1 MPFAI
6 KVPDDNYM
14 IHSRIALCKKSGM
27 VKCPQLFY
35 NNRPILYSGALVS
48 TSTIK
53 LPIVTSSSK
62 WVCYCANPTQS
73 IYQYN
78 IEDYDV
84 GGYDDM
90 YRILTDLSRNQK
102 TDRNSGLTVAVK
114 GIKNNDNVGW
124 TNTSLRITRT
134 SISTSYLNVFSWA
147 WYNSISP
154 ISPNTDIGQ
163 WSNDADYI
171 NAETANVFL
180 RYNMTMQ
187 SSYKINGVEWKCVYQ
202 FGTIS
207 KASSGTYLY
216 VTGPWSSVSKSVT
229 TPGIQGWG
237 IVLQPTNTNDYP

>member
-6 KVPDDNYM
+6 KVPDDNYL

-27 VKCPQLFY
+27 VKCPALFY
-35 NNRPILYSGALVS
+35 NNRPILYSNA
-48 TSTIK
+48 TSGTT
-53 LPIVTSSSK
+53 LPVVTSSNK
-62 WVCYCANPTQS
+62 WVCYSADPSQA

-84 GGYDDM
+84 GGFGDC
-90 YRILTDLSRNQK
+90 YRILTDISRNKK
-102 TDRNSGLTVAVK
+102 TDRNSGLTIAVK

-154 ISPNTDIGQ
+154 VSPNTDIGQ

-171 NAETANVFL
+171 NAETANVYL
-180 RYNMTMQ
+180 RYNREIR
-187 SSYKINGVEWKCVYQ
+187 SNYNINGVEWKCVYQ

-216 VTGPWSSVSKSVT
+216 VAAPWATVSKSVT

-237 IVLQPTNTNDYP
+237 IVLQPTSSNDYP